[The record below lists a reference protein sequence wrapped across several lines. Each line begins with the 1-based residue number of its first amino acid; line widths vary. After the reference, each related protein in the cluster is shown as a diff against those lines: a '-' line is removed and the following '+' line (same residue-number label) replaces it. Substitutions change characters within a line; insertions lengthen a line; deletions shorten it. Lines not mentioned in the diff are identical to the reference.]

1 MKKDRNKFPSF
12 YEQVKNL
19 SKLASDVTKDFLDDK
34 PILANKDVQENRL
47 KICSDCD
54 HNHEGRCTLCG
65 CWLENKVKFSSS
77 HCPIMKWDFN
87 SESHN

>member
-19 SKLASDVTKDFLDDK
+19 SKLASDV
-34 PILANKDVQENRL
+34 AKDVVNNESVLSSKQVQEERL
-47 KICSDCD
+47 KVCD
-54 HNHEGRCTLCG
+54 TCNHNYGGRCALCG

-77 HCPIMKWDFN
+77 RCPIMKWDFN
-87 SESHN
+87 SESHS